1 MQEWIFKSWEMFL
14 NNINSRISSGEFQD
28 FLRLEMLKNNQ
39 FDILCDDSAM
49 FDVDYLEL
57 DEWEGFYKMFP
68 TEKSYKEMQMHA
80 PIIELRYFRVPVS
93 DRNLV
98 FYVVGEELPDME
110 GYVCYGYGFVDETET
125 DNRKYDFKCFMSEK
139 GR

>member
-14 NNINSRISSGEFQD
+14 NNMNSRISSGEFQD
-28 FLRLEMLKNNQ
+28 FLRTEMFKENQ
-39 FDILCDDSAM
+39 LDILWEDDAM
-49 FDVDYLEL
+49 FDMDYLEF

-68 TEKSYKEMQMHA
+68 TEEAYKEMQMQA
-80 PIIELRYFRVPVS
+80 PIIELRYCRVPVS

-98 FYVVGEELPDME
+98 FYVSGEDLPDME
-110 GYVCYGYGFVDETET
+110 GYICYGYGFADETEP
-125 DNRKYDFKCFMSEK
+125 DNRKYDFKCFISEK